1 MKKICLAGVASLS
14 LLGIPALADEVDPL
28 ANIYACSNIA
38 DDSARLACFD
48 AAVSATQEAQQA
60 GDFRTLTRQ
69 DSERVQEDTF
79 GLRIPSMSNFNI
91 LSPGSRPNA
100 LADAVP
106 TPEPTQEPV
115 ADAPTQV
122 AEAPAPPAPVEAA
135 PEAPAIPDV
144 PAAPEAPAEPTP
156 PAVQAAPSPAP
167 APAAPA
173 AEPEDESRPLEVERN
188 DDGEI
193 ESVSLSIQRITVNA
207 NDQITV
213 YFTNGQVWRQI
224 ENRRTRLNRRRPPSF
239 ATIRRTSLGAYVM
252 RLDGQGASLL
262 VRRVE

>member
-28 ANIYACSNIA
+28 ADIYACANIA

-48 AAVSATQEAQQA
+48 TAVSATQSAQQA
-60 GDFRTLTRQ
+60 GDFRTITRQ
-69 DSERVQEDTF
+69 DSERVQEDAF
-79 GLRIPSMSNFNI
+79 GLRIPSISNFNI

-106 TPEPTQEPV
+106 EPEPTPEPVVE
-115 ADAPTQV
+115 APTQV
-122 AEAPAPPAPVEAA
+122 AEAPEAPEPAEPAAAA
-135 PEAPAIPDV
+135 PEVPETVDTPAQPIAPP
-144 PAAPEAPAEPTP
+144 
-156 PAVQAAPSPAP
+156 VQAAPRPTP

-173 AEPEDESRPLEVERN
+173 EEAEDENRPLEVERN

-193 ESVSLSIQRITVNA
+193 ESVSLSIERITVNA

-224 ENRRTRLNRRRPPSF
+224 ESRRTRLNRRRPPTF
-239 ATIRRTSLGAYVM
+239 ATIRRTTLGAYVM
-252 RLDGQGASLL
+252 RLDGQGQSLL
-262 VRRVE
+262 VRRVD